1 MEKIAA
7 KRHLKRH
14 FAAILFYFQVIVLKI
29 VSQASLLCLI
39 QHTGQQAE
47 HDQGAH
53 QFCHL
58 KGLGSIGDEVAKS
71 CFGA

>member
-29 VSQASLLCLI
+29 VSQASLLPDTT
-39 QHTGQQAE
+39 HRKQAE